1 MLFLIFDGCRL
12 FFRKTKLAG
21 VSLRFNV
28 ILKNGGWLFNAQKKE
43 KTLILQ
49 INVLATDINNPL
61 IEINI

>member
-1 MLFLIFDGCRL
+1 MVVGF

-43 KTLILQ
+43 KK
-49 INVLATDINNPL
+49 NF
-61 IEINI
+61 NITN

>member
-1 MLFLIFDGCRL
+1 MVVGFF

-43 KTLILQ
+43 KKTLILQ